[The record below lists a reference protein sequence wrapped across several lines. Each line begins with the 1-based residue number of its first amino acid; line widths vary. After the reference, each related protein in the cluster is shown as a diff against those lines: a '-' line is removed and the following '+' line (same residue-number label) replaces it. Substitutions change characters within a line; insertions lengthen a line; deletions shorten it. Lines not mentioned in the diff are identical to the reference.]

1 MMMDH
6 KRVKPGLTA
15 GEKVAI
21 AVIVIL
27 VIIII
32 LLIFY
37 KEIMEY
43 YEIFR
48 NWYQG
53 RN

>member
-1 MMMDH
+1 MIDY
-6 KRVKPGLTA
+6 KRRKPKLTI
-15 GEKVAI
+15 GEKAAI

-32 LLIFY
+32 LLLFHE
-37 KEIMEY
+37 EIIEY
-43 YEIFR
+43 YEIFK

-53 RN
+53 NS